1 VPTATVKVVDASAVA
16 ALISDESLARD
27 MLLQF
32 TGARLIA
39 PALIDFEL
47 ANVRV
52 TKLRRGQVRLAAAGP

>member
-16 ALISDESLARD
+16 ALIFDESRARD
-27 MLLQF
+27 MLLRF

-39 PALIDFEL
+39 PALIDLEL

-52 TKLRRGQVRLAAAGP
+52 TRQRRGQVRLAAAAP